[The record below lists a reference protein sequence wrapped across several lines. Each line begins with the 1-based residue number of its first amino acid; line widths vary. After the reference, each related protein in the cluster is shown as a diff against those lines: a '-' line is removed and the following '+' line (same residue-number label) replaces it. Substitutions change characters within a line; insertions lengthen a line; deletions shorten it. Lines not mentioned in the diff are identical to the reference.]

1 MPTLLAW
8 GDLIC
13 KVQIAFKTKVQGYFD
28 QRSEHSLL
36 YREKKQKPEA
46 RLDQQSK
53 LKFSTSSF
61 TFSLST
67 EPGHSCP
74 GVN

>member
-13 KVQIAFKTKVQGYFD
+13 KVQIAFKTEVQGYFD

-36 YREKKQKPEA
+36 YREKKTKTRSQTGPAEQA
-46 RLDQQSK
+46 EVFNQQ
-53 LKFSTSSF
+53 LHIF
-61 TFSLST
+61 T
-67 EPGHSCP
+67 EH
-74 GVN
+74 